1 MEQRIRAAVFDID
14 GTLYDYRTHS
24 IPQSAVDAV
33 HGLRQRGVR
42 IVVASGRSSG
52 LLGQQV
58 VQTIRPDYYVL
69 ANGHELLDREGQPLE
84 LVPFTLE
91 QTQRVAALARRL
103 KIHMMLKYHNV
114 NYIYS
119 GWEEMMAVYG
129 EIGLSPAA
137 FRYCPAGDQ
146 HLREQPLGLTLKGPE
161 DLRQQL
167 AGIGGD
173 LSVEFFHNPSEC
185 DIFHAGVN
193 KLTGLRRVL
202 GREDIPVAECIA
214 FGDGGNDRELLGAA
228 GCGVAM
234 GNACDAAKAAANYV
248 CACSWEDGIYT
259 FLRRMALI

>member
-1 MEQRIRAAVFDID
+1 MEQKIQAAVFDVD
-14 GTLYDYRTHS
+14 GTLYDYRSHS
-24 IPQSAVDAV
+24 IPQSAIDAV
-33 HGLRQRGVR
+33 QQLRQQGVR

-58 VQTIRPDYYVL
+58 IRSIQPDYYVL
-69 ANGHELLDREGQPLE
+69 ANGHELLDRDGQPLA
-84 LVPFTLE
+84 LVRFTLE
-91 QTQRVAALARRL
+91 QTQRVAQLARQL
-103 KIHMMLKYHNV
+103 NIHMMLKYHNI

-129 EIGLSPAA
+129 EIGLSADA

-167 AGIGGD
+167 AGLGGD
-173 LSVEFFHNPSEC
+173 LCVEYFHNPSEC
-185 DIFHAGVN
+185 DIFHTGVN
-193 KLTGLRRVL
+193 KLTGLRAVL
-202 GREDIPVAECIA
+202 RREDIPVEACVA

-234 GNACDAAKAAANYV
+234 GNACAAAKAAAKYV